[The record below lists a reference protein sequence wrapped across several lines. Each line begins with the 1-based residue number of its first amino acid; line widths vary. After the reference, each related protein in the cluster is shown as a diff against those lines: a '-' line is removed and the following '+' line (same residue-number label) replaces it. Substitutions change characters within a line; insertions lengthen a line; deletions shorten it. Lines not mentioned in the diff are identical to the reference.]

1 MSVFSGKENLGMVS
15 GKSLTVLEA
24 KRGFSGLGLGEL
36 WQYRDLLWM
45 MASRDVRVRYKQSV
59 LGGLWALIVPV
70 AQLVVFT
77 LVFGKMLGV
86 AKLDDP
92 VFLYAGLLPW
102 TFFASS
108 VNASTQSLVANA
120 GILQKVYFPRLIV
133 PLSSVGA
140 PLVDYA
146 LAFLVLVGLMIW
158 SGSVVSLSLLLLPLL
173 VLMTIVAA
181 LGVGVLLASLTVRY
195 RDFRHLVPF
204 MVQVWFF
211 LTPVLWTTQ
220 DSGRAIDWR
229 WIWAVRI
236 NPMGGTIQ
244 AFRSCVL
251 DKPIDWVSLGWS
263 GSVAVLCLAFGVV
276 IFKRSER
283 SFADII

>member
-1 MSVFSGKENLGMVS
+1 MSVFSGKNNLGMVS
-15 GKSLTVLEA
+15 GKRLTVLEA
-24 KRGFSGLGLGEL
+24 KGGLSGLGLGEL

-45 MASRDVRVRYKQSV
+45 MASRDVRVRYKQSI

-70 AQLVVFT
+70 AQLIVFT
-77 LVFGKMLGV
+77 LVFGRMLGV
-86 AKLDDP
+86 ANLSDP

-140 PLVDYA
+140 PLVDYG
-146 LAFLVLVGLMIW
+146 LAFLVLVALMIW
-158 SGSVVSLSLLLLPLL
+158 SASVISLSLLMLPLL

-220 DSGRAIDWR
+220 GSGRDLDWR

-244 AFRSCVL
+244 AFRSSVL
-251 DKPIDWVSLGWS
+251 DQPIDWVSLGYS
-263 GSVAVLCLAFGVV
+263 GTIAVLCLIFGVV